1 MKIIHT
7 SDWHLGQNLYGYDR
21 TQEQSL
27 ALQQIEDLVRQE
39 TPDALVVSGD
49 IYDTAQPSSAVQ
61 TLFTGAVMRM
71 HLASPRTAIIITAGN
86 HDSGSKHEISRVLW
100 ETQNVHM
107 IGTINKED
115 TLEQIIELP
124 GTGFI
129 IAVPYSSE
137 RHIPEGFWQGLL
149 DEVESRNEAGL
160 PVVLSAHLTVSGC
173 DFQGHENAR
182 DFSVGGI
189 DALELEDLGTGY
201 DYVALGHIHRAQT
214 IEGSGGRVRYSGTP
228 VPVSFDE
235 NYAHTVSVVEIASH
249 GATPVIREV
258 PIENPCPLVTL
269 PSDHFAPWD
278 EVRELLLEYPKDNP
292 SYVRLNV
299 EVEDTLPPDAIA
311 EAKKIL
317 LEGSGRFC
325 LVNARRKKTE
335 AAEKT
340 SLSVT
345 EFRAMEP
352 VAVARLYAQE
362 SGRAFDEDLEA
373 LFREVVNE
381 VKENERNA

>member
-235 NYAHTVSVVEIASH
+235 NYAHTVSVVEIVSH
-249 GATPVIREV
+249 GAVPVIREV
-258 PIENPCPLVTL
+258 PIANPCPLVTL

-278 EVRELLLEYPKDNP
+278 EVRGLLLEYPKDNP

-317 LEGSGRFC
+317 LEGEGRYC
-325 LVNARRKKTE
+325 LMNARRKKTE

-362 SGRAFDEDLEA
+362 SGRVFDEDLEA
-373 LFREVVNE
+373 LFREVVSE
-381 VKENERNA
+381 VRENERNA

>member
-61 TLFTGAVMRM
+61 SLFTGAVMRM

-201 DYVALGHIHRAQT
+201 DYVAMGHIHRAQT
-214 IEGSGGRVRYSGTP
+214 IEGAGGRVRYSGTP

-235 NYAHTVSVVEIASH
+235 DYAHTVSVVEIASH

>member
-235 NYAHTVSVVEIASH
+235 NYAHTVSVVEIVSH
-249 GATPVIREV
+249 GAVPVIREV
-258 PIENPCPLVTL
+258 PIANPCPLVTL

-278 EVRELLLEYPKDNP
+278 EVRGLLLEYPKDKP

-317 LEGSGRFC
+317 LEGEGRYC

-362 SGRAFDEDLEA
+362 SGRVFDEDLEA
-373 LFREVVNE
+373 LFREVVSE
-381 VKENERNA
+381 VRENERNA

>member
-21 TQEQSL
+21 TKEQSM
-27 ALQQIEDLVRQE
+27 ALQQIEELVRRE

-49 IYDTAQPSSAVQ
+49 IYDTPQPSSAVQ

-71 HLASPRTAIIITAGN
+71 HLASPGTEIVITAGN
-86 HDSGSKHEISRVLW
+86 HDSGAKHEISRVLW
-100 ETQNVHM
+100 ETQHVHM

-115 TLEQIIELP
+115 TGAQVVELP
-124 GTGFI
+124 GKGYI

-149 DEVESRNEAGL
+149 DEVTSRNEARL

-173 DFQGHENAR
+173 DFQGHDNAK

-189 DALELEDLGTGY
+189 DAVELEDLGTGY
-201 DYVALGHIHRAQT
+201 DYVALGHIHRPQT
-214 IEGSGGRVRYSGTP
+214 LEGSDGRVRYSGTP

-235 NYAHTVSVVEIASH
+235 NYAHSVSVVEIASH
-249 GATPVIREV
+249 GETPVIREV
-258 PIENPCPLVTL
+258 PIDNPYPLVTL
-269 PSDHFAPWD
+269 PSDRFAPWD
-278 EVRELLLEYPKDNP
+278 EVKQLLLDYPKDNP

-299 EVEDTLPPDAIA
+299 EVADALPPDAVA
-311 EAKKIL
+311 EARKIL
-317 LEGSGRFC
+317 SEGEGRYC
-325 LVNARRKKTE
+325 LVNARRKKQE

-340 SLSVT
+340 ALSVT
-345 EFRAMEP
+345 EFRSMEP
-352 VAVARLYAQE
+352 LAVARLYAEE

-373 LFREVVNE
+373 LFIEVVNE
-381 VKENERNA
+381 VKENERNV

>member
-86 HDSGSKHEISRVLW
+86 HDSGSKHEISRILW

-189 DALELEDLGTGY
+189 DALAVTWGY
-201 DYVALGHIHRAQT
+201 R
-214 IEGSGGRVRYSGTP
+214 S
-228 VPVSFDE
+228 
-235 NYAHTVSVVEIASH
+235 
-249 GATPVIREV
+249 
-258 PIENPCPLVTL
+258 
-269 PSDHFAPWD
+269 
-278 EVRELLLEYPKDNP
+278 
-292 SYVRLNV
+292 V
-299 EVEDTLPPDAIA
+299 EVLKAAGADMLIDTP
-311 EAKKIL
+311 
-317 LEGSGRFC
+317 SQ
-325 LVNARRKKTE
+325 
-335 AAEKT
+335 
-340 SLSVT
+340 
-345 EFRAMEP
+345 
-352 VAVARLYAQE
+352 LYN
-362 SGRAFDEDLEA
+362 
-373 LFREVVNE
+373 V
-381 VKENERNA
+381 

>member
-61 TLFTGAVMRM
+61 TLFTWAVMRM

-189 DALELEDLGTGY
+189 DALKLEDLGTGY

-235 NYAHTVSVVEIASH
+235 NYAHTVSVVEIVSH
-249 GATPVIREV
+249 GAVPVIREV
-258 PIENPCPLVTL
+258 PIANPCPLVTL

-278 EVRELLLEYPKDNP
+278 EVRGLLLEYPKDNP

-317 LEGSGRFC
+317 LEGEGRYC

-362 SGRAFDEDLEA
+362 SGRVFDEDLEA
-373 LFREVVNE
+373 LFREVVSE
-381 VKENERNA
+381 VRENERNA

>member
-86 HDSGSKHEISRVLW
+86 HDSGSKHEISRILW

-235 NYAHTVSVVEIASH
+235 NYAHTVSVVEIVSH
-249 GATPVIREV
+249 GAVPVIREV
-258 PIENPCPLVTL
+258 PIANPCPLVTL

-278 EVRELLLEYPKDNP
+278 EVRGLLLEYPKDKP

-317 LEGSGRFC
+317 LEGEGRYC

-362 SGRAFDEDLEA
+362 SGCVFDEDLEA
-373 LFREVVNE
+373 LFREVVSE
-381 VKENERNA
+381 VRENERNA

>member
-249 GATPVIREV
+249 GAVPVIREV
-258 PIENPCPLVTL
+258 PIANPCPLVTL

-278 EVRELLLEYPKDNP
+278 EVRGLLLEYPKDNP

-317 LEGSGRFC
+317 LEGEGRYC
-325 LVNARRKKTE
+325 LVNARRKETE

>member
-86 HDSGSKHEISRVLW
+86 HDSGSKHEISRILW

-214 IEGSGGRVRYSGTP
+214 IEGSLGRVRYSGTP

-235 NYAHTVSVVEIASH
+235 NYAHTVSVVEIVSH
-249 GATPVIREV
+249 GAVPVIREV
-258 PIENPCPLVTL
+258 PIANPCPLVTL

-278 EVRELLLEYPKDNP
+278 EVRGLLLEYPKDKP

-317 LEGSGRFC
+317 LEGEGRYC

>member
-7 SDWHLGQNLYGYDR
+7 SDWHLGQNLYSYDR

-182 DFSVGGI
+182 DFSVGGTAWQASI
-189 DALELEDLGTGY
+189 A
-201 DYVALGHIHRAQT
+201 
-214 IEGSGGRVRYSGTP
+214 GSK
-228 VPVSFDE
+228 
-235 NYAHTVSVVEIASH
+235 VSVN
-249 GATPVIREV
+249 G
-258 PIENPCPLVTL
+258 
-269 PSDHFAPWD
+269 D
-278 EVRELLLEYPKDNP
+278 LLLNGQGETLVGIHDFTVLVIGLPDRAVVAPFPGSVCGDGFLPAVRIGDVVVVRFAAFPEIPVLHRQRPAWK
-292 SYVRLNV
+292 SRRLRASRLNTRPKHCCQPRKPAV
-299 EVEDTLPPDAIA
+299 L
-311 EAKKIL
+311 K
-317 LEGSGRFC
+317 C
-325 LVNARRKKTE
+325 AR
-335 AAEKT
+335 AA
-340 SLSVT
+340 SRRS
-345 EFRAMEP
+345 R
-352 VAVARLYAQE
+352 
-362 SGRAFDEDLEA
+362 
-373 LFREVVNE
+373 
-381 VKENERNA
+381 

>member
-86 HDSGSKHEISRVLW
+86 HDSGSKHEISRILW

-235 NYAHTVSVVEIASH
+235 NYAHTVSVVEIVSH
-249 GATPVIREV
+249 GAVPVIREV
-258 PIENPCPLVTL
+258 PIANPCPLVTL

-278 EVRELLLEYPKDNP
+278 EVRGLLLEYPKDKP

-317 LEGSGRFC
+317 LEGEGRYC

-335 AAEKT
+335 AVEKT

-362 SGRAFDEDLEA
+362 SGRVFDEDLEA
-373 LFREVVNE
+373 LFREVVSE
-381 VKENERNA
+381 VRENERNA

>member
-235 NYAHTVSVVEIASH
+235 NYAHTVSVVEIVSH
-249 GATPVIREV
+249 GAVPVIREV
-258 PIENPCPLVTL
+258 PIANPCPLVTL

-278 EVRELLLEYPKDNP
+278 EVRGLLLEYPKDKP

>member
-7 SDWHLGQNLYGYDR
+7 SDWHLGQNLYSYDR

-235 NYAHTVSVVEIASH
+235 NYAHTVSVVEIVSH
-249 GATPVIREV
+249 GAVPVIREV
-258 PIENPCPLVTL
+258 PIANPCPLVTL

-278 EVRELLLEYPKDNP
+278 EVRGLLLEYPKDKP

-317 LEGSGRFC
+317 LEGEGRYC

-362 SGRAFDEDLEA
+362 SGRVFDEDLEA
-373 LFREVVNE
+373 LFREVVSE
-381 VKENERNA
+381 VRENERNA

>member
-235 NYAHTVSVVEIASH
+235 NYAHTVSVVEIVSH
-249 GATPVIREV
+249 GAVPVIREV
-258 PIENPCPLVTL
+258 PIANPCPLVTL

-278 EVRELLLEYPKDNP
+278 EVRGLLLEYPKDKP

-317 LEGSGRFC
+317 LEGEGRYC

-335 AAEKT
+335 AVEKT

-362 SGRAFDEDLEA
+362 SGRVFDEDLEA
-373 LFREVVNE
+373 LFREVVSE
-381 VKENERNA
+381 VRENERNA

>member
-61 TLFTGAVMRM
+61 TLFTWAVMRM

-235 NYAHTVSVVEIASH
+235 NYAHTVSVVEIVSH
-249 GATPVIREV
+249 GAVPVIREV
-258 PIENPCPLVTL
+258 PIANPCPLVTL

-278 EVRELLLEYPKDNP
+278 EVRGLLLEYPKDNP

-317 LEGSGRFC
+317 LEGEGRYC

-362 SGRAFDEDLEA
+362 SGRVFDEDLEA
-373 LFREVVNE
+373 LFREVVSE
-381 VKENERNA
+381 VRENERNA

>member
-86 HDSGSKHEISRVLW
+86 HDSGSKHEISRILW

-235 NYAHTVSVVEIASH
+235 NYAHTVSVVEIVSH
-249 GATPVIREV
+249 GAVPVIREV
-258 PIENPCPLVTL
+258 PIANPCPLVTL

-278 EVRELLLEYPKDNP
+278 EVRGLLLEYPKDKP

-317 LEGSGRFC
+317 LEGEGRYC

-362 SGRAFDEDLEA
+362 SGRVFDEDLEA
-373 LFREVVNE
+373 LFREVVSE
-381 VKENERNA
+381 VRENERNA